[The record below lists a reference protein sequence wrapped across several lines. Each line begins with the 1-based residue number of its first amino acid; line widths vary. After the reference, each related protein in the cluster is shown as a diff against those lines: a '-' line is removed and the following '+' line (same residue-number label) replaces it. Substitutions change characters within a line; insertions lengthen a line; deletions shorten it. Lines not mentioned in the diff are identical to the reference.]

1 MLVDITSRMYFSMQ
15 EIQKMGEI
23 PDMTINV
30 DIEKEIT
37 SSHAGP
43 LTGKLYEVFK
53 ALMIVG
59 HIDNRLH
66 DQAHRLDPKRFFAR

>member
-1 MLVDITSRMYFSMQ
+1 MFIYMQ

-23 PDMTINV
+23 LDMTINV

-37 SSHAGP
+37 NISAHTRP
-43 LTGKLYEVFK
+43 MEGKLYEVFK

-59 HIDNRLH
+59 HMDNRLH
-66 DQAHRLDPKRFFAR
+66 DQAHRLDPKRFSAL